1 VEKERKNPGPL
12 FGALLALAGTCLSL
26 WLCLRTVERFAQ
38 RLTNMV
44 NQTVRETTRML
55 SPEQAQP
62 TRLHPTAPAV
72 ELDPKDE
79 LPPWAVGMTE
89 DDLRAGV
96 DPMTG
101 RPLMW

>member
-1 VEKERKNPGPL
+1 VEKERRNPGTL
-12 FGALLALAGTCLSL
+12 LGALLVLAGTCLSL

-44 NQTVRETTRML
+44 NQTIRETSRMI
-55 SPEQAQP
+55 SPEQPPEPAR
-62 TRLHPTAPAV
+62 RLAPVV

-89 DDLRAGV
+89 EDLRAGV

-101 RPLMW
+101 RPLTW